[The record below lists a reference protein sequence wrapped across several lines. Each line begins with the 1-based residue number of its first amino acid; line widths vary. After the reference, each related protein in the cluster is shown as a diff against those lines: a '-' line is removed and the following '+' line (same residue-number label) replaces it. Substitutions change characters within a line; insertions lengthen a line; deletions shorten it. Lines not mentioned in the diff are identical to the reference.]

1 MAGTKAGGLKARDA
15 NLAKN
20 PNFYSDIGRIGGSN
34 STGGGF
40 ASLSIGDDGLTGP
53 QRAKIAGKRGGEKS
67 RRGKSKIDS
76 KS

>member
-34 STGGGF
+34 GTSGGF

-53 QRAKIAGKRGGEKS
+53 QRAKIAGKKGGEKS
-67 RRGKSKIDS
+67 RRGKSKTNP